1 MKEGAGAVRVGTGKR
16 ELGAM
21 QMKAGARAVITAN
34 GSVEIA
40 KLV

>member
-1 MKEGAGAVRVGTGKR
+1 M
-16 ELGAM
+16 M

-40 KLV
+40 ELVSIRGGARVTWALF